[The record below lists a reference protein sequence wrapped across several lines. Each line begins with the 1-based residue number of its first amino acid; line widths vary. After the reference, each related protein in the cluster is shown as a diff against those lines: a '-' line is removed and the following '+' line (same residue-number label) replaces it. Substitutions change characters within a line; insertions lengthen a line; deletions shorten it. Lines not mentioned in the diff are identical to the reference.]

1 MDQLVAKQGYIYLI
15 GCTIRPGA
23 LRFATQLE
31 YTHYPPQTPLNEM
44 YNIFHTVYNKSP
56 FYIVEVPTTDH
67 EKIVELATECNL
79 KLVNGK
85 PFAPGQSSFRLV
97 CDSAS
102 CFTLETLDL
111 CILPPD
117 LRPLLKKEYDEARD
131 LLK

>member
-23 LRFATQLE
+23 VRFATQLE
-31 YTHYPPQTPLNEM
+31 HLHYAPQTQLNEL
-44 YNIFHTVYNKSP
+44 YNIFHTLYNKSP
-56 FYIVEVPTTDH
+56 YYILEVPTTDH
-67 EKIVELATECNL
+67 EKIVELAAECNL

-85 PFAPGQSSFRLV
+85 PFAPGQSSFRLI
-97 CDSAS
+97 CDSNS

-111 CILPPD
+111 SILPSD
-117 LRPLLKKEYDEARD
+117 LRPLLKKEYVEAQD